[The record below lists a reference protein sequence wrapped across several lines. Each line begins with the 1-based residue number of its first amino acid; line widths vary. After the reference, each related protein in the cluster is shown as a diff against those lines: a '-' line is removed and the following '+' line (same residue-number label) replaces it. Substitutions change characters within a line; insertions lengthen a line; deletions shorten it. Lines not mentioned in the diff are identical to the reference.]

1 MFLNDSCLRINPIQ
15 WCVYVQQ
22 PDTHVAVVVQ
32 QVVCEFEF
40 IKGDDLLHPLGAF
53 GRGVRVIVDSA
64 RRGGVSFTG
73 NQPRRAVEGVPGRGT
88 TYPDSGHEWECSEI
102 HLFIYVF
109 VTIFVLKVIS
119 MPQSAH
125 LFFPTNVLRCL
136 KMENYL

>member
-1 MFLNDSCLRINPIQ
+1 MFLNDCCINPIQ

-22 PDTHVAVVVQ
+22 SDTHVAVVVQ
-32 QVVCEFEF
+32 QVVGEFEF

-73 NQPRRAVEGVPGRGT
+73 NQPRRAVEGVPGRQT
-88 TYPDSGHEWECSEI
+88 TYPDSGHEWDCSGI
-102 HLFIYVF
+102 HLFIYIF
-109 VTIFVLKVIS
+109 VTMFVLKIILK
-119 MPQSAH
+119 PQSAH
-125 LFFPTNVLRCL
+125 LFFPPYVLRCL